1 MKFER
6 RQVAGWFLR
15 VAAFVMLAAL
25 ATIFQLDRHSRTRL
39 TLMAYVPPD
48 LGGFADA
55 NAARLLAVH
64 APDMA
69 VARAESSLRH
79 RPIDASTLSSFALAA
94 VEGDDVDR
102 AGQALTL
109 AAQRGWRDTYTQV
122 MVVGSA
128 IGAENW
134 EIAAQRI
141 DALTRLRREQEAIFG
156 SLSLMLQ
163 SEGGRLALAD
173 RLSESYPLVY
183 ALADFIGA
191 YPDYGE
197 EVSKVF
203 VLSEAKGDTMDCSR
217 FTRVTRTLLARNQ
230 GSSALTV
237 WPERCMDGSGRTLA
251 FSPSS
256 DAEDP
261 FAWTFPSIPGVS
273 VRHGEGSVTVR
284 NRDPLRRQFAYRY
297 ITLPQGQH
305 RLRLIYDM
313 RQGARPGMAAGNA
326 SVQISLR
333 CDRTSRSAFNN
344 LIAQE
349 YEAEIAFEVP
359 DECPTQFLAFS
370 VSKGTVENLSIEI
383 D

>member
-1 MKFER
+1 
-6 RQVAGWFLR
+6 
-15 VAAFVMLAAL
+15 
-25 ATIFQLDRHSRTRL
+25 
-39 TLMAYVPPD
+39 MAYVPPN

-55 NAARLLAVH
+55 NAARLLAVP
-64 APDMA
+64 APDLA

-94 VEGDDVDR
+94 VEGDDVER
-102 AGQALTL
+102 AGRALSL

-163 SEGGRLALAD
+163 SEGGRKALAD
-173 RLSESYPLVY
+173 RLAESYPLVY

-197 EVSKVF
+197 EVAQVF
-203 VLSEAKGDTMDCSR
+203 VMSENKGDAMDCSR
-217 FTRVTRTLLARNQ
+217 FSRVTRTLLARNK
-230 GSSALTV
+230 GSAALSV
-237 WPERCMDGSGRTLA
+237 WPDRCLGEAGRDAAFAPTSGLGE
-251 FSPSS
+251 
-256 DAEDP
+256 EDP
-261 FAWTFPSIPGVS
+261 FAWSFPSVPGLS
-273 VRHGEGSVTVR
+273 VRHGEGTVTVR

-297 ITLPQGQH
+297 LTLEAGQH
-305 RLRLIYDM
+305 RLLLRSDTSPGVM
-313 RQGARPGMAAGNA
+313 SGMASGNA
-326 SVQISLR
+326 SVQVSMR
-333 CDRTSRSAFNN
+333 CDRTSRGAANS
-344 LIAQE
+344 LIAQD
-349 YEAEIAFEVP
+349 YDAEISFDVP
-359 DECPTQFLAFS
+359 EDCPTQFLALS
-370 VSKGTVENLSIEI
+370 TSKGTVTDLAIAI

>member
-1 MKFER
+1 
-6 RQVAGWFLR
+6 
-15 VAAFVMLAAL
+15 MLGAL
-25 ATIFQLDRHSRTRL
+25 ATVFQIDRHSRTRL
-39 TLMAYVPPD
+39 TLMAYVPPN

-69 VARAESSLRH
+69 VERAESSLRH

-128 IGAENW
+128 IAAENW

-141 DALTRLRREQEAIFG
+141 DALARLRREQEAIFG

-163 SEGGRLALAD
+163 SEGGREALAD

-197 EVSKVF
+197 DVSKVF
-203 VLSEAKGDTMDCSR
+203 VLSEGRGDPMDCSR
-217 FTRVTRTLLARNQ
+217 FSRVTRTLLSRNQ
-230 GSSALTV
+230 GSAALSV
-237 WPERCMDGSGRTLA
+237 WPDRCMGGTGRTMA
-251 FSPSS
+251 FTSTS
-256 DAEDP
+256 DVEDP

-273 VRHGEGSVTVR
+273 IQHREGSVTVR

-297 ITLPQGQH
+297 VTLPPGPH
-305 RLRLIYDM
+305 RLRLNYDLG
-313 RQGARPGMAAGNA
+313 QGETPGMAAGNA
-326 SVQISLR
+326 TIQISLR

-349 YEAEIAFEVP
+349 YEAEVAFEVP
-359 DECPTQFLAFS
+359 EECPTQFLALS
-370 VSKGTVENLSIEI
+370 VSKGTVKNLSIGI